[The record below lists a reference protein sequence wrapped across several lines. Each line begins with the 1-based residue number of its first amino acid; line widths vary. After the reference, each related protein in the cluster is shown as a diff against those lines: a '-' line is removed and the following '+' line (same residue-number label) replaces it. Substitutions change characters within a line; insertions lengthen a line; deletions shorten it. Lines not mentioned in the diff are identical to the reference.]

1 MLPKVLL
8 LEYPVR
14 IRMTN
19 NGFDDQSHYEDDSDY
34 CEAEF
39 SLAEEYPDGSAVYVY
54 DDYMVTR
61 YPDNTLSPIEP
72 I

>member
-1 MLPKVLL
+1 MLPKTLL

-14 IRMTN
+14 IRSTN
-19 NGFDDQSHYEDDSDY
+19 NGFWDQTHEEDDSDY

-39 SLAEEYPDGSAVYVY
+39 TLAETYPDGTAIYTY
-54 DDYMVTR
+54 DEYMVTR